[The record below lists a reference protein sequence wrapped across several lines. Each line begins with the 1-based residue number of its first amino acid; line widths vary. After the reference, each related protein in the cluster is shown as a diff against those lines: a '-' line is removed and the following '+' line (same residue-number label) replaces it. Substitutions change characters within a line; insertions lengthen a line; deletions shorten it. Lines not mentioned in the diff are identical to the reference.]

1 MKWAALLAGLFSGI
15 IGAMGLGGG
24 AVLIIYLA
32 LFTDMPQLKAQGI
45 NLLFFIPT
53 ASLAVIVYAV
63 KKQIKW
69 KTVLKVA
76 LWGLLGAAVGI
87 YFADILGGKL
97 TSKLFGGLL
106 VIMGII
112 EIFGKKEKNSQNEEC
127 CIDKRQKE

>member
-24 AVLIIYLA
+24 AVLIIYLS

-45 NLLFFIPT
+45 NLLFFIPI
-53 ASLAVIVYAV
+53 AVAAVTVYAV

-87 YFADILGGKL
+87 YFADFLGGEL
-97 TSKLFGGLL
+97 TSKVFGGLL
-106 VIMGII
+106 VTMGAI
-112 EIFGKKEKNSQNEEC
+112 EIFSKKGCDKN
-127 CIDKRQKE
+127 K

>member
-24 AVLIIYLA
+24 AVLIIYLS
-32 LFTDMPQLKAQGI
+32 LFTDMPQLKSQGI

-53 ASLAVIVYAV
+53 AAAAVTVYAV

-87 YFADILGGKL
+87 YFADLLGGKL

-106 VIMGII
+106 VIMGVI
-112 EIFGKKEKNSQNEEC
+112 EIFSKKSP
-127 CIDKRQKE
+127 QKP

>member
-24 AVLIIYLA
+24 AVLIIYLS
-32 LFTDMPQLKAQGI
+32 LFTDMPQLNAQGV

-53 ASLAVIVYAV
+53 AVAAVTVYGI

-69 KTVLKVA
+69 KIVLKVA

-87 YFADILGGKL
+87 YFADLLGGKL

-112 EIFGKKEKNSQNEEC
+112 EIF
-127 CIDKRQKE
+127 DKL

>member
-24 AVLIIYLA
+24 AVLIIYLS
-32 LFTDMPQLKAQGI
+32 LFTDMPQLKAQGV

-53 ASLAVIVYAV
+53 AVAAVTVYGI

-69 KTVLKVA
+69 KIVLKVA

-87 YFADILGGKL
+87 YFADLLGGKL

-106 VIMGII
+106 VIMGVI
-112 EIFGKKEKNSQNEEC
+112 EIFSKKGC
-127 CIDKRQKE
+127 GRDK